1 MHIEVSGIF
10 AQVIRKPIKHLR
22 IAVCPPD
29 AEVEVSAPMSM
40 DEDAIRLALIHRLP
54 WIRSEQR
61 EMLSQLR
68 LTKRSFVSGE
78 SHYFKGKR
86 YLLKVI
92 EIPTG
97 QPHRIVLKG
106 KYMEMYV
113 YASTTRDARE
123 NLQQEW
129 YRDYLKGELERKL
142 SVLAAKIGV
151 PVPTYLIRKMRTR
164 WGTCN
169 KESTNI
175 QINTDLAMKNPAG
188 LEYVLIH
195 ELCHLIETDHNETFI
210 NLLNQHC
217 PNWRHIR
224 SSLNAEP
231 LSFEASWGKEL
242 Y

>member
-1 MHIEVSGIF
+1 MIIEVSDIV

-29 AEVEVSAPMSM
+29 AKVEISAPMGM
-40 DEDAIRLALIHRLP
+40 DEDSIRLALIHRLP
-54 WIRSEQR
+54 WIRTEQR

-97 QPHRIVLKG
+97 QPHRIVVRG
-106 KYMEMYV
+106 KFMEMYV
-113 YASTTRDARE
+113 YASTTRNARE
-123 NLQQEW
+123 KLQQEW
-129 YRDYLKGELERKL
+129 YREYLKGELERRLPVL
-142 SVLAAKIGV
+142 SAKIGV
-151 PVPTYLIRKMRTR
+151 PIPTYQIRKMRTR

-169 KESTNI
+169 KSLCNI

-195 ELCHLIETDHNETFI
+195 ELCHLIENDHNERFM
-210 NLLNQHC
+210 NLLCQYC
-217 PNWRHIR
+217 PNWKHIR
-224 SSLNAEP
+224 SALNAEP
-231 LSFEASWGKEL
+231 LSHVEDWDSKEI
-242 Y
+242 

>member
-1 MHIEVSGIF
+1 MHIEVADIF
-10 AQVIRKPIKHLR
+10 AQVIRKSIKHLR

-29 AEVEVSAPMSM
+29 AEVEVSAPMGM

-54 WIRSEQR
+54 WIHAEQR
-61 EMLSQLR
+61 ELLSQLR

-78 SHYFKGKR
+78 SHYFRGKR

-92 EIPTG
+92 DILPG
-97 QPHRIVLKG
+97 QPHRIEVKG

-129 YRDYLKGELERKL
+129 YREYLKGELERRL
-142 SVLAAKIGV
+142 PILAEKIGV
-151 PVPTYLIRKMRTR
+151 PVPTYQIRKMRTR

-169 KESTNI
+169 KTAVSI

-195 ELCHLIETDHNETFI
+195 ELCHLIETDHNEKFI
-210 NLLNQHC
+210 NLLDSYC
-217 PNWRHIR
+217 PNWQYIR

-231 LSFEASWGKEL
+231 LSYEDSWGDE
-242 Y
+242 